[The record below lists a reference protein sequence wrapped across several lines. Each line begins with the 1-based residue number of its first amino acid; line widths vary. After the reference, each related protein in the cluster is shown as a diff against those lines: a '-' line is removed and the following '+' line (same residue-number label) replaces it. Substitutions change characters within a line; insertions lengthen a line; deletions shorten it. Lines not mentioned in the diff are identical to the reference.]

1 MRAVL
6 CHAGG
11 LVEGLR
17 LGEAPSP
24 IPADGEVVI
33 AVRAAGIN
41 YADAIMVAGH
51 YQTKPPLPFSP
62 GLEAA
67 GIVAAC
73 GDGVTRFRPGD
84 RVMAILAHGGLAEL
98 AAAPEAETFAIP
110 GRMSFEE
117 AGAFP
122 IAYISS
128 HVALRWQARLEPG
141 ETLLVLGAAGG
152 GGAAAAR
159 SGQGRGGRAVSPAT
173 PAPQT

>member
-6 CHAGG
+6 CHAWGP
-11 LVEGLR
+11 VEGLQ
-17 LGEAPSP
+17 LGEVPLP
-24 IPADGEVVI
+24 IPADGEVLI

-41 YADAIMVAGH
+41 YADAIMIAGH

-67 GIVAAC
+67 GIVAVC

-110 GRMSFEE
+110 DRMHLEPCRAPLAGPARAWRDA
-117 AGAFP
+117 AGAGSRGRRG
-122 IAYISS
+122 A
-128 HVALRWQARLEPG
+128 HRRRDRQGHGRARDRRGQHGG
-141 ETLLVLGAAGG
+141 EA
-152 GGAAAAR
+152 
-159 SGQGRGGRAVSPAT
+159 RGGTRARGG
-173 PAPQT
+173 